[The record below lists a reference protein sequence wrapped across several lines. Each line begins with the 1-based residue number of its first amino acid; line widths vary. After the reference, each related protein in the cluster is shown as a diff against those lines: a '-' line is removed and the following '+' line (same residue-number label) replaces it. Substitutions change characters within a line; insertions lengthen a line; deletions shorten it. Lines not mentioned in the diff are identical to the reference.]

1 MRPIL
6 IRFQDYGTKL
16 FPFDNR
22 FNKTLEENYKKSRT
36 RLFQKISEIKRGA
49 IKRGWGTCGTF

>member
-6 IRFQDYGTKL
+6 IRFQDYGTSL

-22 FNKTLEENYKKSRT
+22 LNKTLEEKYKKSRT
-36 RLFQKISEIKRGA
+36 RLFQKISEIKSGGDKTRLGDV
-49 IKRGWGTCGTF
+49 R